1 MFSQIIDKFI
11 EKSPITVMAQGLL
24 EHLLNQDKLDEW
36 FENNSGT
43 QYTHKLL
50 FSSVIDIMLSVVC
63 QVRSTVHV
71 AFQKS
76 AINLKRDKIR
86 NW

>member
-63 QVRSTVHV
+63 QAALSR
-71 AFQKS
+71 
-76 AINLKRDKIR
+76 
-86 NW
+86 